1 MLLVPTLKVK
11 FVVLTTRLQDEQDR
25 AADAESDRRRAEV
38 EINKLRDE
46 VKILS
51 DELQR
56 AKAEARQATEE
67 RQDLED
73 RARAAA
79 GVWDKK

>member
-1 MLLVPTLKVK
+1 
-11 FVVLTTRLQDEQDR
+11 
-25 AADAESDRRRAEV
+25 
-38 EINKLRDE
+38 LRDE

-67 RQDLED
+67 LQDLED
-73 RARAAA
+73 RSRAAA